1 MQQVLSQNNDRVAS
15 ILKEESKELNMML
28 PMEIDEET
36 RLDITYVINNDTF
49 IYSYTLINYDKKD
62 LKEPDINAMKLIMEK
77 TIYLN

>member
-62 LKEPDINAMKLIMEK
+62 FKEPDIKAMKLIMK
-77 TIYLN
+77 KP